1 MNRLIICNEDI
12 LWSKII
18 FLLFGML
25 CNWGY
30 YCDMEYYI
38 EIVEFYIILFVN
50 N

>member
-1 MNRLIICNEDI
+1 MKIFNEVKLFFGI
-12 LWSKII
+12 KKY
-18 FLLFGML
+18 FLE
-25 CNWGY
+25 CYVRGY